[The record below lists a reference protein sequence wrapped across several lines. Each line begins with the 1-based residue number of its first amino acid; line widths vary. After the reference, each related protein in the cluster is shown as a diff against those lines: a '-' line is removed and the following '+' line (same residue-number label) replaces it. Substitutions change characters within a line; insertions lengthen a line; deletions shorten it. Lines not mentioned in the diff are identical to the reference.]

1 MPFGIKSVLRPFCVA
16 IVGAVALPLAIG
28 AFGGDR
34 AIAKPA
40 VRVKARDAAVYNTT
54 RLANGTY
61 LYGESSRP
69 QEFGREYVVFENRNG
84 RTIGALYLPDSEYVC
99 FTGEL
104 QGGRLNAQLIHAD
117 GSNNNYTIALG
128 RRQSAVPVS
137 GSLTANYQPLAQL
150 GNLDRQLL
158 NICRQQTR
166 SRA

>member
-1 MPFGIKSVLRPFCVA
+1 MPFGIKSAIRPFSVA

-28 AFGGDR
+28 TFGGDR
-34 AIAKPA
+34 AMAKPA
-40 VRVKARDAAVYNTT
+40 VRVKARDASVYNTT

-104 QGGRLNAQLIHAD
+104 QGGRLNAQLIHPD

-128 RRQSAVPVS
+128 RRQHTASIG
-137 GSLTANYQPLAQL
+137 GSLTANYQPLPQL
-150 GNLDRQLL
+150 GQIDRQLL

-166 SRA
+166 VRS